1 MTNDGYHDYR
11 HEEDPPRRNF
21 LLEFWAVAIGGVV
34 SIFPFLAGLAVLL
47 DPLRKGKASTGPKM
61 VRVAQLDAVPDD
73 GVPRQ
78 FPVIKDRKDAW
89 TYSPNERV
97 GAVFLIR
104 QPGSETVEAFNV
116 VCPHAGC
123 FIGFDD
129 QNNLFQCPCHTSAFA
144 LDGSIIA
151 PSPSPRAMDRLEPTK
166 VENGW
171 VQIPFANYLPG
182 KHEKI
187 EK

>member
-1 MTNDGYHDYR
+1 MADKESQVEHA
-11 HEEDPPRRNF
+11 PPRRNF
-21 LLEFWAVAIGGVV
+21 MMEFWAIAIGGLVGV
-34 SIFPFLAGLAVLL
+34 FPFLTGLAVFL
-47 DPLRKGKASTGPKM
+47 DPLRKNTASAGAELVKIA
-61 VRVAQLDAVPDD
+61 RLDAVPDD

-78 FPVIKDRKDAW
+78 FPVVKPKKDAW

-97 GAVFLIR
+97 GAVFLR
-104 QPGSETVEAFNV
+104 RETGSEKIEAFNV

-123 FIGFDD
+123 FVGYDETSSV
-129 QNNLFQCPCHTSAFA
+129 FQCPCHTSSFK
-144 LDGSIIA
+144 LDGSIIS
-151 PSPSPRAMDRLEPTK
+151 PSPSPRGMDTLDTS

-171 VQIPFANYLPG
+171 VHVRFANYMTG

>member
-1 MTNDGYHDYR
+1 MTDV
-11 HEEDPPRRNF
+11 EEPEDQSVAAPRRNF
-21 LLEFWAVAIGGVV
+21 MVEFWTVVIGGVV
-34 SIFPFLAGLAVLL
+34 SVFPFLAGLAVLF
-47 DPLRKGKASTGPKM
+47 DPLRRTARADGPELVKIA
-61 VRVAQLDAVPDD
+61 RLDSVPDD

-78 FPVIKDRKDAW
+78 FPVVKPKKDAW

-97 GAVFLIR
+97 GAVFLR
-104 QPGSETVEAFNV
+104 REPGSDMVQAFNV

-123 FIGFDD
+123 FVGYDAKSE
-129 QNNLFQCPCHTSAFA
+129 LYQCPCHTSSFQ

-151 PSPSPRAMDRLEPTK
+151 PSPSPRGMDKLEPTK
-166 VENGW
+166 VEDGW
-171 VQIPFANYLPG
+171 IYVPFANYLPG

>member
-1 MTNDGYHDYR
+1 MA
-11 HEEDPPRRNF
+11 EEIESEGPRRNF
-21 LLEFWAVAIGGVV
+21 IVEFWAVVVGGLCGAVPML
-34 SIFPFLAGLAVLL
+34 SGLAVLL
-47 DPLRKGKASTGPKM
+47 DPLRKSKAADGAELVKIAPLES
-61 VRVAQLDAVPDD
+61 VPDD

-78 FPVIKDRKDAW
+78 FAVQKPKKDAW

-104 QPGSETVEAFNV
+104 QSGSETVEAFNV

-123 FIGFDD
+123 FVGYDRKS
-129 QNNLFQCPCHTSAFA
+129 NLFKCPCHTSSFN
-144 LDGSIIA
+144 LDGSVIS
-151 PSPSPRAMDRLEPTK
+151 PTPSPRGMDKLEPTK
-166 VENGW
+166 VEDGW
-171 VQIPFANYLPG
+171 IYVPFANYITG